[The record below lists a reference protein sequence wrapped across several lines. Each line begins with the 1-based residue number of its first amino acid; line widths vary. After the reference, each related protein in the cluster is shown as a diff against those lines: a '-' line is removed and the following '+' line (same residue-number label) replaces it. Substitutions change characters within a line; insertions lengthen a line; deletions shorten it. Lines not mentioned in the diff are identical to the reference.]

1 MVGAY
6 RAETDAHLFHVIAM
20 WVAPEVRGEGI
31 GRQLLSQVEEWIRS
45 CGGHVV
51 QLHVTTT
58 AEEARG
64 LSDQTAGFEPD
75 GHRRRSTHTPG
86 LFEQKPPKDP
96 SVTRPA
102 LGVAKLYLAPR
113 HSVWSLLI
121 FDQLEPFGEPADIR
135 KSRSANRITSEALVG
150 SSN

>member
-1 MVGAY
+1 MTSGSCALQTDPLSFGSSYEREAEFSDEDWRGWATEDLVGNVMAMFIARRDRQPVGMVGAY

-64 LSDQTAGFEPD
+64 LYETAGFEPD

-86 LFEQKPPKDP
+86 LFEI
-96 SVTRPA
+96 
-102 LGVAKLYLAPR
+102 
-113 HSVWSLLI
+113 SL
-121 FDQLEPFGEPADIR
+121 R
-135 KSRSANRITSEALVG
+135 KTLL
-150 SSN
+150 